1 MWLHRDTSEATTDW
15 LYRDMYEVT
24 TDELDEWADIAF
36 ADPYDPPAE
45 KPRPTTRAVFAKMT
59 DAIESVAHK
68 LNSAEYK
75 ELFDAAHIMFE
86 HCSRNDPESW
96 STPHFSAFPELEGFV
111 DRVRDIRSRAGRIPP
126 SPAMVFHRQDLLE
139 PEPLPPTTTHAL
151 ALFGAWPALGVIAPV
166 SNPVTAPRTRMA
178 TARQEFLSHHERWSS
193 R

>member
-1 MWLHRDTSEATTDW
+1 MWLHRDTSEV
-15 LYRDMYEVT
+15 MYEVT

-96 STPHFSAFPELEGFV
+96 STPHFAAFPELEGFV
-111 DRVRDIRSRAGRIPP
+111 DRVRDIRSRAGQIPP
-126 SPAMVFHRQDLLE
+126 SPAMVFHRQVLD
-139 PEPLPPTTTHAL
+139 
-151 ALFGAWPALGVIAPV
+151 
-166 SNPVTAPRTRMA
+166 TAPRTRMA
-178 TARQEFLSHHERWSS
+178 TARQAFLLYHGSS